1 MGQWRGELLWWEY
14 ARKRRK
20 WGFPLPPPRQTAA
33 MAQSSLK
40 LPRVL
45 AKDTGGRSVLLCGAL
60 GTSARLRTQRPA
72 DPESWSRPAGLV
84 TGWIRVG
91 LPLLTAAFLSGFC
104 FRGLWGHRGKP
115 GSQEPLCLVLL
126 QLNTPSC
133 PQSMP
138 SACTALAICW
148 RCPWP
153 DPACAPPSVG
163 TWGQHAWACLP
174 RNLVFLLEFMC
185 FF

>member
-138 SACTALAICW
+138 SACTAL
-148 RCPWP
+148 
-153 DPACAPPSVG
+153 PSAGAVHG
-163 TWGQHAWACLP
+163 LTQRVLRPQWA
-174 RNLVFLLEFMC
+174 RGASTRGLVFPGTSYFC
-185 FF
+185 